1 MNRRTRVDR
10 SADDPR
16 TRGPRRCRVP
26 FGRATLA
33 ASLAGTFLALW
44 VSNSG
49 AEEAPRYDEF
59 GRVPADATDPD
70 LLLPDPVLDRTW
82 KGPTPGDPASAPK
95 PLPGGDA
102 PDPLAEEEP
111 ARPVKPPPR
120 VEKADVVPPPRPSA
134 MPDGRPDP
142 GDVPFTDTEEY
153 DSPLGEAPDPSP
165 LEQEEMHFEHEMNDP
180 GE

>member
-1 MNRRTRVDR
+1 MSRRTIVARNA
-10 SADDPR
+10 ADSNG
-16 TRGPRRCRVP
+16 GPPLRRRVP
-26 FGRATLA
+26 LGGATLA
-33 ASLAGTFLALW
+33 ASLLFLS
-44 VSNSG
+44 VSSAT

-70 LLLPDPVLDRTW
+70 LTLPDPVLDRTW

-95 PLPGGDA
+95 ALPGDDA
-102 PDPLAEEEP
+102 PDPFAEEEP
-111 ARPVKPPPR
+111 SRPAKPPPR
-120 VEKADVVPPPRPSA
+120 VEKAYDVPPPRPSA

-142 GDVPFTDTEEY
+142 GDVPYTDTEEY

-165 LEQEEMHFEHEMNDP
+165 LEQEEMHFEHEMSDP